1 MEHKKEEEGPKSRGE
16 RLKKEVY
23 VPTLIRV
30 EEIIKNKVPQ
40 IAIIAINVAMIASY
54 EYCAIVS
61 YISVVIIVI
70 SEIGSEHVKLKL
82 GL

>member
-1 MEHKKEEEGPKSRGE
+1 MPA
-16 RLKKEVY
+16 LV
-23 VPTLIRV
+23 RV
-30 EEIIKNKVPQ
+30 EEIIKNKIPQ
-40 IAIIAINVAMIASY
+40 IAIIAINVTMLASY

-70 SEIGSEHVKLKL
+70 SEIASEHVKLKL